1 MGRQKSVNTLAG
13 RVGTVS
19 YFKSRDGMMARDK
32 QGIEG
37 KRIMTDKNYERVR
50 EHLAEFGR
58 AVKAAKQLRL
68 ALSDSLKRTADRKM
82 GNRLS
87 KLFNSIVKS
96 DPVSLRGERLAS
108 LGNLEALHDFEF
120 NIKQEMKTIL
130 APEFF
135 TSSIDRE
142 TGQAGITIQPF
153 IPQMNL
159 AYHPAANHFKFL
171 VCAVEIDFDNL
182 VHTRVIANSASHPIG
197 MDPTPAL
204 NLIAQ
209 LPAESTQCLIL
220 AFGIL
225 FEDMVNGIGYPL
237 NDTSRNALAI
247 KAVDFA
253 E

>member
-50 EHLAEFGR
+50 EHLSEFAR
-58 AVKAAKQLRL
+58 AVKAAKELRL

-82 GNRLS
+82 NNRLS

-96 DPVSLRGERLAS
+96 DPVSARGDRLTS
-108 LGNLEALHDFEF
+108 LGNLELLHDFEF
-120 NIKQEMKTIL
+120 NVNQEMKMIL
-130 APEFF
+130 APEFY
-135 TSSIDRE
+135 TAAINRE
-142 TGQAGITIQPF
+142 TGQAAVTVQPF
-153 IPQMNL
+153 IPKMSL
-159 AYHPAANHFKFL
+159 AHPQAANHFKLL

-182 VHTRVIANSASHPIG
+182 VHTRIIADSASIPID
-197 MDPTPAL
+197 MNPTPAL
-204 NLIAQ
+204 NLVAQ
-209 LPAESTQCLIL
+209 LPAESSQCLIL

-225 FEDMVNGIGYPL
+225 FEDMVNGIAYPL

-247 KAVDFA
+247 KAVDLA
-253 E
+253 G